1 VAIDISIGSTRG
13 NIPPGSYFIINS
25 LLTKTDI
32 LKNLKIAIQKS
43 GRLNEKSVQ
52 LLKNCGLDFENYK
65 SSLITTVSNFNLE
78 ILFLRD
84 DDIPGYVE
92 QGIADL
98 GIVGENVIDETQSK
112 VQYLQRLGFG
122 KCTLKLAIAKDSPIE
137 RLEDLN
143 GKSIATSYPNILQQF
158 LNDFKIKADIQEISG
173 SVEIAPGLGLSDA
186 ICDIVST
193 GGTLKSNGLKPF
205 ADVRSS
211 EAILI
216 ARDGIEENPIICEL
230 LQRVQSVLRAKETK
244 YVVLNVEK
252 KNLEQI
258 TELLHGVKSPTV
270 VPLAEEGWVAVHTV
284 ISEDDFWEKI
294 NKLKAAGAQGIVVM
308 PIEKIIM

>member
-1 VAIDISIGSTRG
+1 MLSF
-13 NIPPGSYFIINS
+13 NLN
-25 LLTKTDI
+25 I

-52 LLKNCGLDFENYK
+52 LLKNCGLNFENYK
-65 SSLITTVSNFNLE
+65 SSLITTVANFNLE

-92 QGIADL
+92 EGIADL
-98 GIVGENVIDETQSK
+98 GIVGENVIDESAVN

-122 KCTLKLAIAKDSPIE
+122 RCTLKLAVPKDSEIQD
-137 RLEDLN
+137 LKDLN
-143 GKSIATSYPNILQQF
+143 GKSIATSYPVILRNF
-158 LNDFKIKADIQEISG
+158 LAEYKIDADIREISG

-205 ADVRSS
+205 ADVSTS

-216 ARDGIEENPIICEL
+216 GRDGLEENEILCEL
-230 LQRVQSVLRAKETK
+230 LQRIQSVLRAKETK
-244 YVVLNVEK
+244 YVVLNVERA
-252 KNLEQI
+252 NLPKI

-270 VPLAEEGWVAVHTV
+270 VPLADEGWVAVHTV
-284 ISEDDFWEKI
+284 ISEEDFWGKI
-294 NKLKAAGAQGIVVM
+294 NKLKSFGAQGIVVM
-308 PIEKIIM
+308 PVEKIIL

>member
-1 VAIDISIGSTRG
+1 M
-13 NIPPGSYFIINS
+13 
-25 LLTKTDI
+25 
-32 LKNLKIAIQKS
+32 KNLKIAIQKS

-65 SSLITTVSNFNLE
+65 SSLITTVANFNLE

-98 GIVGENVIDETQSK
+98 GIVGENVIEETESK
-112 VQYLQRLGFG
+112 VNYLQRLGFG
-122 KCTLKLAIAKDSPIE
+122 KCTLKLAVAKDSPIE

-143 GKSIATSYPNILQQF
+143 GKSIATSYPVILKNF
-158 LNDFKIKADIQEISG
+158 LDDYKIQADIQMISG

-193 GGTLKSNGLKPF
+193 GGTLKSNGLQPF
-205 ADVRSS
+205 ADVRTS

-216 ARDGIEENPIICEL
+216 GRDGLEENEILGEL
-230 LQRVQSVLRAKETK
+230 LQRIQSVLLAKETK

-252 KNLEQI
+252 VNLPKI

-270 VPLAEEGWVAVHTV
+270 VPLAEDGWVAVHTV
-284 ISEDDFWEKI
+284 ISEDDFWGKI
-294 NKLKAAGAQGIVVM
+294 NKLKSAGAQGIVVM